1 MSLPAPGSGGA
12 GGAPTG
18 GARGGLKSSFL
29 GKLLQRVE
37 RLEPD
42 EIQRFLVRLAEQKGF
57 LETIFN
63 TLQEAIVV
71 LDSEARIEYWNRAA
85 CRLLSLPEDGATRMP
100 LARYL
105 RGVPWKDLLQEKAVS
120 RKLEVDYPERRT
132 LRFYLLPA
140 RNESEEISGWG
151 KVYVAIFQDVT
162 AEESAARQSLE
173 MERFEAL
180 RLLAAGVAH
189 ELGNPMNSLHIHLQ
203 LMRREVAKLP
213 AKHAAEL
220 KESVEVA
227 TREIERLDAIIRQ
240 FLQAVRPALPCLVPG
255 QVEEVVEEAL
265 QLVEPELKD
274 RDVLVERDWQGRSPE
289 VLIDRDQLKQVL
301 YNLVRNSMQA
311 IRGAGLLRIGTRSDD
326 AWVEIAVT
334 DNGKGISRDDLP
346 HVLEP
351 YFTTKKEGSGLGLMI
366 VQRIV
371 RDHGGELELESEE
384 GRGTTVRV
392 KLPRQQRR
400 VHLLEN

>member
-1 MSLPAPGSGGA
+1 MKA
-12 GGAPTG
+12 
-18 GARGGLKSSFL
+18 SFL

-42 EIQRFLVRLAEQKGF
+42 EIQRYLVRLAEQKGF

-71 LDSEARIEYWNRAA
+71 LDRQARIEYWNRGA
-85 CRLLSLPEDGATRMP
+85 CRLLSIPEEGAAKVP

-105 RGVPWKDLLQEKAVS
+105 RGVPWEELLREQSVT

-140 RNESEEISGWG
+140 RGEGVGGWG
-151 KVYVAIFQDVT
+151 DVYVAIFQDVT
-162 AEESAARQSLE
+162 AEESAARQNLE
-173 MERFEAL
+173 LERFEAL

-189 ELGNPMNSLHIHLQ
+189 ELGNPMNSLDIHLQ
-203 LMRREVAKLP
+203 LMRRELKKLP
-213 AKHAAEL
+213 EKQTAGL
-220 KESVEVA
+220 RESVEVA
-227 TREIERLDAIIRQ
+227 LREIERLDAIVRQ
-240 FLQAVRPALPCLVPG
+240 FLQAVRPTLPQLEAG
-255 QVEEVVEEAL
+255 RLEEVVAEAL
-265 QLVEPELKD
+265 ALMGPELKD
-274 RDVLVERDWQGRSPE
+274 RDILVERDWKGPSPE
-289 VLIDRDQLKQVL
+289 VLMDRDQMKQVVF
-301 YNLVRNSMQA
+301 NLIKNSMQA
-311 IRGAGLLRIGTRSDD
+311 IRGAGLLRLGVKESDG
-326 AWVEIAVT
+326 WVELEVT
-334 DNGKGISRDDLP
+334 DNGKGIARDDLP

-351 YFTTKKEGSGLGLMI
+351 YFTTKKEGGGLGLMI

>member
-1 MSLPAPGSGGA
+1 MGK
-12 GGAPTG
+12 
-18 GARGGLKSSFL
+18 GGLKSSFL

-42 EIQRFLVRLAEQKGF
+42 EIQRYLVRLAEQKGF

-71 LDSEARIEYWNRAA
+71 VDPEARIEYWNRAA
-85 CRLLSLPEDGATRMP
+85 CRLLSIPEEGASKVP
-100 LARYL
+100 LSRYL
-105 RGVPWKDLLQEKAVS
+105 RGVRWKDLLREKAVS

-140 RNESEEISGWG
+140 GGEAGETGGWG
-151 KVYVAIFQDVT
+151 EVYVVIFHDVT
-162 AEESAARQSLE
+162 AEESATRQNLE
-173 MERFEAL
+173 WERFEAL

-189 ELGNPMNSLHIHLQ
+189 ELGNPMNSLDIHLQ
-203 LMRREVAKLP
+203 LMRRELKKLP
-213 AKHAAEL
+213 AKQTAGL
-220 KESVEVA
+220 TESVEVA

-240 FLQAVRPALPCLVPG
+240 FLQAVRPALPELVPG
-255 QVEEVVEEAL
+255 QAEDVVEEAL
-265 QLVEPELKD
+265 QLVEPELRD
-274 RDVLVERDWQGRSPE
+274 RDILVERDWKGRSPE
-289 VLIDRDQLKQVL
+289 VLMDRDQIKQVL
-301 YNLVRNSMQA
+301 YNLIKNAMQA
-311 IRGAGLLRIGTRSDD
+311 IRGAGLLRLGVKADD
-326 AWVEIAVT
+326 AWVEIEVT
-334 DNGKGISRDDLP
+334 DNGKGIARDDLP

-351 YFTTKKEGSGLGLMI
+351 YFTTKQEGSGLGLMI

>member
-1 MSLPAPGSGGA
+1 MTRKGGVKA
-12 GGAPTG
+12 
-18 GARGGLKSSFL
+18 SFL

-42 EIQRFLVRLAEQKGF
+42 EIQRYLVRLAEQKGF

-71 LDSEARIEYWNRAA
+71 LDAEGRIEYWNRAA
-85 CRLLSLPEDGATRMP
+85 CRLLSIPEEGAAKVP

-105 RGVPWKDLLQEKAVS
+105 RGVPWEELLQQKSVS

-140 RNESEEISGWG
+140 KAESGETGGWG
-151 KVYVAIFQDVT
+151 EVYVAIFQDVT
-162 AEESAARQSLE
+162 AEESAARQNLE
-173 MERFEAL
+173 VERFEAL

-189 ELGNPMNSLHIHLQ
+189 ELGNPMNSLDIHLQ
-203 LMRREVAKLP
+203 LMRRELKKLP
-213 AKHAAEL
+213 EKQAAGL
-220 KESVEVA
+220 RESVEVA
-227 TREIERLDAIIRQ
+227 QREIERLDAIIRQ
-240 FLQAVRPALPCLVPG
+240 FLQAVRPTLPKLEPG
-255 QVEEVVEEAL
+255 QVEQVVEETL
-265 QLVEPELKD
+265 QLVGPELAD
-274 RDVLVERDWQGRSPE
+274 RDILVERDWAGRLPE
-289 VLIDRDQLKQVL
+289 VLMDRDQIKQVV
-301 YNLVRNSMQA
+301 YNLIKNAMQA
-311 IRGAGLLRIGTRSDD
+311 IAGAGLLRVTIRADD
-326 AWVEIAVT
+326 TWVEVAVT
-334 DNGKGISRDDLP
+334 DNGRGIARDDLP

-392 KLPRQQRR
+392 KLPRQKRR
-400 VHLLEN
+400 VHLLQN